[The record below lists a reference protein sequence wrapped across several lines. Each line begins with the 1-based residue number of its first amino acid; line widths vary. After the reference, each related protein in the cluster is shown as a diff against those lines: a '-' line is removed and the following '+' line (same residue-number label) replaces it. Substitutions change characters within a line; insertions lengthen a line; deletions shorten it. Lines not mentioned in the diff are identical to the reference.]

1 MSLFSLF
8 YCYFVLLFCLF
19 RFVPVSVLVVVGGGG
34 GGAAVVVVVVVVV
47 VVLAVAAA
55 SNVALSASLRC
66 FADWLITA
74 HSDSSL
80 SLVYFGY
87 SLVYRLFGSYL

>member
-1 MSLFSLF
+1 M
-8 YCYFVLLFCLF
+8 LLFCLF

-34 GGAAVVVVVVVVV
+34 GGAAVVVVV

>member
-1 MSLFSLF
+1 M
-8 YCYFVLLFCLF
+8 LLFCLF

-34 GGAAVVVVVVVVV
+34 GGAAVVVVVV